1 MTWHFVDQPYVRFFF
16 GKNPTLFGHCPHD
29 YRLLLEGTT
38 TPGRGSRVRA
48 GQAHHG
54 DHLQQNFMHG
64 FSGEQCMHGLMTS
77 MDSLANSANNCM
89 HGLFSVKLFRCICGQ
104 SDIFFLLLD
113 HIVATCYSKCVAS
126 ANFILLVD

>member
-1 MTWHFVDQPYVRFFF
+1 
-16 GKNPTLFGHCPHD
+16 
-29 YRLLLEGTT
+29 
-38 TPGRGSRVRA
+38 VRA

-126 ANFILLVD
+126 ANFILLVDSSVQLEANPEHSNAGDWWHRIIWAVWS